1 MSQKSIQP
9 KQIARIENFFVF
21 NAQYSLTA
29 KEQKVILYLV
39 SRLDPV
45 KQLNL
50 HEQVVP
56 LRELKRMLIDNS
68 KKNGSFYEEMQ
79 RFSDRIMEKRIEFQT
94 NIEYEGR
101 RLPGRVNWFQSITPV
116 INDKKEVCL
125 EFLFAEKLKPF
136 LLELKEYTQIDY
148 QETLNLTSGFSIR
161 MFQVFRAHRDRMCK
175 YEQYSKLEYSVDEL
189 KALLGVGDKYN
200 DWRNFKRRVVEVM
213 MKEIN
218 NHTSIDVTYTDI
230 RKGRKIVG
238 LNFSFSDTTNAA
250 KKSADKAHAYEPL
263 RLDKMSRS
271 QQFAFDKLVAYGVRD
286 GIAMEMLSRI
296 LSSEFRGFEDWY
308 FEEVLRIFESKS
320 NASNRPARAGTLVK
334 WFIEKRIFEQGD
346 HFAKIMENLQKRKK
360 KLERDDATAWSN
372 RLRARDMTK
381 DEFVNWHNQNA
392 K

>member
-1 MSQKSIQP
+1 MQQ

-56 LRELKRMLIDNS
+56 LRELKRMLIDTS

-116 INDKKEVCL
+116 HNDKGEVCL

-148 QETLNLTSGFSIR
+148 LETLNLTSAFSIR
-161 MFQVFRAHRDRMCK
+161 MFQVFRAHRHRMCR
-175 YEQYSKLEYSVDEL
+175 YEQYSKLQYTIEEL

-200 DWRNFKRRVVEVM
+200 DWRNFKRRVLDVMVE
-213 MKEIN
+213 EIN
-218 NHTSIDVTYTDI
+218 DHTSINVTFRDV
-230 RKGRKIVG
+230 RKGRKVVA
-238 LNFSFSDTTNAA
+238 LDFSFSDSKDA
-250 KKSADKAHAYEPL
+250 KKAIEKEGLFEAL
-263 RLDKMSRS
+263 RLDRMSRS
-271 QQFAFDKLVAYGVRD
+271 QQFAFDKLVAYGIRD
-286 GIAMEMLSRI
+286 GIAMEMLTRI

-308 FEEVLRIFESKS
+308 FEEVMRIFESKTK
-320 NASNRPARAGTLVK
+320 AEDGPARAGTLVK

-360 KLERDDATAWSN
+360 KLEKENPTAWSN

-381 DEFVNWHNQNA
+381 GEFETWYNNA
-392 K
+392 G